1 MSDVSRL
8 LDEIASAPNTE
19 EAMRAVL
26 RSDYNDLQQ
35 QTLAYVRQQDLR

>member
-1 MSDVSRL
+1 
-8 LDEIASAPNTE
+8 
-19 EAMRAVL
+19 MRAVL